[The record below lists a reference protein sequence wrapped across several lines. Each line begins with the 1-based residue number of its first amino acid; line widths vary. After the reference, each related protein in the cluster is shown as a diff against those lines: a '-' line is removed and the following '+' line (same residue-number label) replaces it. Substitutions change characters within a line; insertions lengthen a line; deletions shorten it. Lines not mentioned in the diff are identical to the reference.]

1 MPARLVNLL
10 RRQGLALVA
19 LFIALGGTSF
29 AVASRDGQS
38 DGHGRRVILGCVG
51 KNTGALRVVD
61 SSIRCGSLETPI
73 SFNRQGR
80 RGHIGHRGRNGA
92 RGRSGAMGPQGLRGP
107 IGADGR
113 AGERGPTGA
122 DGAAGLDAVTATA
135 AEPAGADCETGGTKL
150 TSGIDVN
157 RNGTLDPGEV
167 NNAAT
172 RYVCNGAKGDRGDK
186 GDTGEQGDPGATGAK
201 GDAGEKGVK
210 GDPGEQGDTGEKG
223 AKGDTGEKGAK
234 GDTGEKGEKGD
245 TGEKG
250 EKGDMGAKGD
260 KGDPGATGGAGQSV
274 TAAVEAPGANC
285 ATGGVRYTSAGGVN
299 YVCNGAVGGGGSD
312 TAAQILSKLTT
323 ADGAGSG
330 LDADTLDGIDSGA
343 FVRTNQFNGLFNSTI
358 SSLFGTDDSTASN
371 GRSGNY
377 FLAEVYLTAASFPP
391 NGTAFA
397 AGQQLSIADNTSLFS
412 LLGTTYGGNGT
423 TTFALPDLRRQA
435 PGGLH
440 YVIQTQGLYPSRP

>member
-1 MPARLVNLL
+1 MPARLFSLL

-38 DGHGRRVILGCVG
+38 EGGGRRVILGCVG
-51 KNTGALRVVD
+51 KNTGTLRVVD
-61 SSIRCGSLETPI
+61 SFIRCGSRETPI
-73 SFNRQGR
+73 SLNRQGQ
-80 RGHIGHRGRNGA
+80 RGLIGHHGRNGA
-92 RGRSGAMGPQGLRGP
+92 RGMTGAMGPQGLRGP
-107 IGADGR
+107 VGADGR

-135 AEPAGADCETGGTKL
+135 AEPAGADCGTGGTRL
-150 TSGIDVN
+150 TSGIDAN
-157 RNGTLDPGEV
+157 GNGTLDPGEAST
-167 NNAAT
+167 AAT
-172 RYVCNGAKGDRGDK
+172 RYVCNGAKGDRGEK
-186 GDTGEQGDPGATGAK
+186 GDTGEKGDPGAT
-201 GDAGEKGVK
+201 
-210 GDPGEQGDTGEKG
+210 G

-234 GDTGEKGEKGD
+234 GDTGEKGA

-250 EKGDMGAKGD
+250 DPGAKGD

-274 TAAVEAPGANC
+274 TSAVEAPGANC
-285 ATGGVRYTSAGGVN
+285 ATGGVRYTSASGVS

-312 TAAQILSKLTT
+312 TAAQVLGKLTT
-323 ADGAGSG
+323 VDGAGSG
-330 LDADTLDGIDSGA
+330 LDADTFDGIDSAA
-343 FVRTNQFNGLFNSTI
+343 FVRTNQFMGWFDGAI
-358 SSLFGTDDSTASN
+358 GGLFGTDDSTTSN
-371 GRSGNY
+371 GNSSGQHY
-377 FLAEVYLTAASFPP
+377 LGEVYLTAASFPP

-397 AGQQLSIADNTSLFS
+397 AGQQLLITDNNSLFS

-440 YVIQTQGLYPSRP
+440 YVIQTKGLFPSRP